1 MHTLLLLIQLKF
13 KLETILIV
21 YKKKHYRLAVFRSK
35 KWVELPNFLS
45 VLLKNSISF
54 LFRKRTPKYYYLENI
69 FLSLISLL
77 VFIEF
82 GDFYHKLIFSY
93 CVSIDPIAS
102 NCIIYGPRFCK
113 YEFTNLKL
121 YYYYYFIPIYVYCT
135 VCTVHN
141 HFVLRWYR
149 DVVLQKM
156 QKIKVMNANEPTK
169 LLRT

>member
-35 KWVELPNFLS
+35 KLSGITKFPFLF
-45 VLLKNSISF
+45 LLKNTSF
-54 LFRKRTPKYYYLENI
+54 LFRGHINI
-69 FLSLISLL
+69 ATLKISFFLRFLCLFLLSLEILSQ
-77 VFIEF
+77 V
-82 GDFYHKLIFSY
+82 DFLILE
-93 CVSIDPIAS
+93 S

-121 YYYYYFIPIYVYCT
+121 YYYYYYFIPIYVYCT

-141 HFVLRWYR
+141 HFVL
-149 DVVLQKM
+149 
-156 QKIKVMNANEPTK
+156 T
-169 LLRT
+169 